1 MRNILLFLTSFL
13 FCSTADAQTAT
24 TIASGN
30 WISPA
35 TWQGGVVPTPGYD
48 VIINHNV
55 TLGTSWGYSS
65 GSITINQS
73 GSLSQAVSGLGM
85 LVSNNATFVNH
96 GTFSFSK
103 LAFTSTVSSSNAGTM
118 QNIDSLYVGCLFN
131 NSGTI
136 TAHDFLPVNIFNN
149 SGTITAVNLLNE
161 GSFTNTPTGALILT
175 NFYNNNNFGNENT
188 ISFYDHTNA
197 GHFNNT
203 GTMNGTGNMLNKGLF
218 ENQSSGYVH
227 ITIDFSNIDSTYHD
241 AYFFNDG
248 SVSVEQN
255 MTNTDTLAGTFGQY
269 CIGLETYNSGV
280 FDGNFDFCDLT
291 PPATAPFIDYNTG
304 TVSAMITWCATPCGS
319 GINDDR
325 IKAAFQIYPNPAAD
339 FTITNPFNEPAIFT
353 ICLADGRLIKEIH
366 LLPGASVNIN
376 DLPDG
381 LYLYRFCSS
390 RIFQGKLIRQ

>member
-1 MRNILLFLTSFL
+1 MRKILLLLTSAV
-13 FCSTADAQTAT
+13 FCCMVNGQTAT
-24 TIASGN
+24 SVADGN

-55 TLGTSWGYSS
+55 LLGTSWGYSS

-73 GSLSQAVSGLGM
+73 GSLSQSIGGLGM
-85 LVSNNATFVNH
+85 LVSSNGTFTNH

-103 LAFTSTVSSSNAGTM
+103 LAFTSVVSSSNSGTM
-118 QNIDSLYVGCLFN
+118 QNLDSLYAGCLFN
-131 NSGTI
+131 NTGTI

-161 GSFTNTPTGALILT
+161 GSFTNTTTGTLILT
-175 NFYNNNNFGNENT
+175 NFYNNNNFVNENN

-218 ENQSSGYVH
+218 ENQTSGYVN
-227 ITIDFSNIDSTYHD
+227 IAIDFSNMDSTYHD

-248 SVSVEQN
+248 NVSVEQN

-269 CIGLETYNSGV
+269 CIGLATYNSGV
-280 FDGNFDFCDLT
+280 FDGNFDFCDQT
-291 PPATAPFIDYNTG
+291 PPATAPYIDYNTG
-304 TVSAMITWCATPCGS
+304 TISPQITWCSTPCGS
-319 GINDDR
+319 GIGEGKNG
-325 IKAAFQIYPNPAAD
+325 AAFHIFPNPAAD
-339 FTITNPFNEPAIFT
+339 FTITNPFNEPAIFSVFS
-353 ICLADGRLIKEIH
+353 ADGRLIKEIH
-366 LLPGASVNIN
+366 LLPHANVIIN
-376 DLPDG
+376 DLPEG
-381 LYLYRFCSS
+381 LYFYRFCASLT
-390 RIFQGKLIRQ
+390 FQGKLIRQ